1 VAPSWLSGG
10 KAVAQAVT
18 GAAPALVLVIFA
30 GVLALLGLAC
40 DPGRRAYALDYADR
54 FVALAA
60 VLLGRPRGP
69 SHGVTGTGSPPPP
82 A

>member
-10 KAVAQAVT
+10 KAVAQAVA

-40 DPGRRAYALDYADR
+40 DHGRRAYALAYADR
-54 FVALAA
+54 FVDLAA
-60 VLLGRPRGP
+60 VLVGRPRGP
-69 SHGVTGTGSPPPP
+69 SHGVTGAGPPHPP

>member
-10 KAVAQAVT
+10 KAVAQAVA

-30 GVLALLGLAC
+30 GALALLGLAC
-40 DPGRRAYALDYADR
+40 DHGRRAYALAYADR
-54 FVALAA
+54 FIDLAA
-60 VLLGRPRGP
+60 VLVARPRRSSP
-69 SHGVTGTGSPPPP
+69 SVTGAGPPHPP